1 MKLMSNCLRK
11 DIIGSGQRRRRSGV
25 LGGGG
30 HWDGKEEAVVVVG
43 QSCLLFFSTTTE
55 EVTPLFS
62 RICCRLS
69 LQPEERNFSTSIV
82 SFSVLSVKWVWKA
95 VKGEAVMGVGVM
107 GVDVMGVDVM
117 GEVLLRTESWST
129 ANGVVVSLLKE
140 ERDDEES

>member
-1 MKLMSNCLRK
+1 M
-11 DIIGSGQRRRRSGV
+11 
-25 LGGGG
+25 
-30 HWDGKEEAVVVVG
+30 VVVG

-55 EVTPLFS
+55 GVTPLFS

-82 SFSVLSVKWVWKA
+82 SFSVLSRQWVWKA
-95 VKGEAVMGVGVM
+95 VNGEAVMGVGVM
-107 GVDVMGVDVM
+107 GVDVMGVGVM
-117 GEVLLRTESWST
+117 GEVLLRTKSWST